1 MLPRMKAEM
10 GAKYIISGLSLP
22 YTAEDE
28 EFLALAKTKMK
39 RAASAARFRFFVY
52 KRSIDARKKN
62 DIRVVC
68 SVAAESEEKLG
79 AATEEKLA
87 RLGIRKAEEPA
98 SPPPRGEERLGARP
112 LVVGAGPAGML
123 CALTLAENGYKPV
136 LIDRG
141 GSVVQ
146 RVRAS
151 EMLRVDGELDKETN
165 IQFGA
170 GGAGT
175 FSDGKLTT
183 RINDPICALV
193 LEKLLENGA
202 PADIM
207 TKAKP
212 HIGTDVLRIVVENIL
227 SRIEELGGTVVL
239 NCKLCGIDKN
249 ADGTLTAKTS
259 GGDIN
264 CGCAV
269 LAVGHSARD
278 TYTMLRTCGYELVP
292 KPFSVGVRIEHLR
305 EDIDQALYG
314 EFAGDIRLGAAEY
327 NFSDTTGER
336 GVYTFC
342 MCPGGEVVAATTE
355 DGGVVVNG
363 MSYRDRDGRNSNS
376 AINVSVNCADYGN
389 TVDGAIEFQRKIERA
404 AFASGGGKFYA
415 PVQTVGDFLSGR
427 LEHEPKRILPSYM
440 GGDRCRVCDL
450 HGIFPEY
457 ITSSLDRGI
466 TSFGKKLSGFD
477 ARDAVLTA
485 PETRTSAPVRI
496 VRGELGNAALCDRV
510 YPCGEGAGYA
520 GGIMSAAVDGIKTA
534 YKIIQR
540 FCE

>member
-1 MLPRMKAEM
+1 MSE
-10 GAKYIISGLSLP
+10 KYIVSGLSLP

-28 EFLALAKTKMK
+28 EFVALAKTKMK
-39 RAASAARFRFFVY
+39 RAASVARFRFFIY
-52 KRSIDARKKN
+52 KKSIDARKKN

-68 SVAAESEEKLG
+68 SVAAKTEEKLG
-79 AATEEKLA
+79 PAVEERLA
-87 RLGIRKAEEPA
+87 RIGIRRAEAP
-98 SPPPRGEERLGARP
+98 STPPQRGTERLGARP
-112 LVVGAGPAGML
+112 LVIGAGPAGML
-123 CALTLAENGYKPV
+123 CALILAENGYNPII
-136 LIDRG
+136 IDRG
-141 GSVVQ
+141 GNVAQ
-146 RVRAS
+146 RVLAS
-151 EMLRVDGELDKETN
+151 EILRADGELDRETN

-183 RINDPICALV
+183 RINNPICALV
-193 LEKLLENGA
+193 LEKLLESGA

-212 HIGTDVLRIVVENIL
+212 HIGTDILRIVVENIL
-227 SRIEELGGTVVL
+227 SKIEELGGSVML
-239 NCKLCGIDKN
+239 NCRLDGIDQN

-259 GGDIN
+259 HGDIS

-278 TYTMLRTCGYELVP
+278 TYTMLRERGYWLEP

-305 EDIDQALYG
+305 KDIDRALYG
-314 EFAGDIRLGAAEY
+314 DFAGDIRLGAAEY

-342 MCPGGEVVAATTE
+342 MCPGGEVVAAATE
-355 DGGVVVNG
+355 DGGAVVNG
-363 MSYRDRDGRNSNS
+363 MSYRNRDGKNSNS
-376 AINVSVNCADYGN
+376 AINVSVNCADYGS
-389 TVDGAIEFQRKIERA
+389 TVDGAIEFQRRIERA
-404 AFASGGGKFYA
+404 AFAAGGGKFYA
-415 PVQTVGDFLSGR
+415 PVQTVGDFLEGK
-427 LEHEPKRILPSYM
+427 LEHEPSRVQPTYM
-440 GGDRCRVCDL
+440 GGERCRVHDL
-450 HGIFPEY
+450 HSIFPGY
-457 ITSSLDRGI
+457 ITSALERGI
-466 TSFGKKLSGFD
+466 KSFGKKLSGFD
-477 ARDAVLTA
+477 ACDAILTA

-496 VRGELGNAALCDRV
+496 VRGELGNAAYCDRV

-520 GGIMSAAVDGIKTA
+520 GGIMSAAVDGIGTA